1 MRRRDLLAWAGGA
14 TVVWPLV
21 ARGQPARKL
30 KRIGVVEPG
39 SAPDPFFD
47 AFRDGLRELG
57 YTEGRDLLLEVRW
70 AEGESDRLDELA
82 AELVALNVDV
92 IKTLSTPAALAA
104 RRATTTIPVVFVG
117 VGDPVG
123 VGLVPSLAHPQGNM
137 TGIANLAPELSA
149 KRLEILREVVP
160 NLTPIGMLWNDTN
173 PSMVLRAQQSE
184 QAAAAMGVTLQS
196 YGVHDLIAFDPAFDA
211 MVSARTAAI
220 MTLAD
225 PFTRAHRKRIIDFA
239 AERHLPAIYEL
250 REFVTAG
257 GLLSYGPSFRD
268 MERRSAVLVDKIL
281 RGVKPADIPVELPT
295 RFELVINLGTA
306 RALGLTIP
314 PSILVRADEVIE

>member
-1 MRRRDLLAWAGGA
+1 MRRRDLIAWAGGA
-14 TVVWPLV
+14 TVAWPLV
-21 ARGQPARKL
+21 ALAQAAPKVW
-30 KRIGVVEPG
+30 RIGVLEPG

-47 AFRDGLRELG
+47 AFRDGLREFG

-70 AEGESDRLDELA
+70 ADGESDRLDGLA
-82 AELVALNVDV
+82 AELVTLNVDV

-123 VGLVPSLAHPQGNM
+123 VGLVPSLAHPQGNV

-211 MVSARTAAI
+211 MMSARTAAI

-257 GLLSYGPSFRD
+257 GLISYGPSFRD
-268 MERRSAVLVDKIL
+268 MERRSAAIIDKIL
-281 RGVKPADIPVELPT
+281 KGAKPADIPVELPT

-306 RALGLTIP
+306 KALGLTIP